1 MKITE
6 IKIRKT
12 FDEGTLRGIVS
23 VTIDDCLAI
32 HDIKIVKGSE
42 KMFIAMP
49 SRKDETGV
57 YRDIIHPIYPEARK
71 MFEDTILEAYQNY
84 LDLERVFEAE
94 ESKLS
99 L

>member
-1 MKITE
+1 
-6 IKIRKT
+6 
-12 FDEGTLRGIVS
+12 
-23 VTIDDCLAI
+23 
-32 HDIKIVKGSE
+32 
-42 KMFIAMP
+42 MFIAMP

-84 LDLERVFEAE
+84 LDFEKVFEAE
-94 ESKLS
+94 ESKMS

>member
-1 MKITE
+1 MNISE

-12 FDEGTLRGIVS
+12 FNEGTLRGIVS

-42 KMFIAMP
+42 RMFIAMP

-71 MFEDTILEAYQNY
+71 MFEDTILEAYRNY
-84 LDLERVFEAE
+84 LDLEKVLELE
-94 ESKLS
+94 EDKMSF
-99 L
+99 